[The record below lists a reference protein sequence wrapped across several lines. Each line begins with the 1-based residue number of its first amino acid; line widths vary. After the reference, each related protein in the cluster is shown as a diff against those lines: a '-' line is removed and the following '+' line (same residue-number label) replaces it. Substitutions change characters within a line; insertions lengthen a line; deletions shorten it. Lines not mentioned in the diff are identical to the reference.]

1 MKLAS
6 NDQSP
11 APDITTCAGEIDDML
26 CLLEAAAHEARI
38 AFAQGRESLRR
49 SGDASPIQPATG
61 LHCGDVGSLTA
72 QSPRDAMRES
82 AASAFR
88 CGANNVA
95 RAMLLAQDITERK
108 DQMDSLMQYV
118 RS

>member
-26 CLLEAAAHEARI
+26 CLLESAAHEARI

-49 SGDASPIQPATG
+49 SGDASPIQPANG
-61 LHCGDVGSLTA
+61 LHGGGVSITA

-82 AASAFR
+82 AANAFR
-88 CGANNVA
+88 VGANNVA